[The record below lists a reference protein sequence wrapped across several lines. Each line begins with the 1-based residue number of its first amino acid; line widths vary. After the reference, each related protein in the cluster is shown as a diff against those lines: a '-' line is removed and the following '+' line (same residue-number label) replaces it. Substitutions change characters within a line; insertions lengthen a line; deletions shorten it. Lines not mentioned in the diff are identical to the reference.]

1 MTEIR
6 LQIYREFIDELSL
19 AGVTEAVICPGSRS
33 TPLAIWPRVIRTSM
47 FISMWMKD
55 PLLFAMGM
63 AKAMRKPVAL
73 ICTSGTA
80 AANFYPAV
88 IEAHYSR
95 IPLMILTADRPHE
108 LREVGAPQAIDQQFL
123 FGNFVKFS
131 QTRLCLTVILTCWRT
146 SGLWQHVQPEKPK
159 SAARPVHINF
169 PLREPLMPN
178 LEDEPFKG

>member
-1 MTEIR
+1 PITKYIGN
-6 LQIYREFIDELSL
+6 FIDELSL

-33 TPLAIWPRVIRTSM
+33 TPLAILAASHPDINVHIHVDERSAA
-47 FISMWMKD
+47 F
-55 PLLFAMGM
+55 FAMGM
-63 AKAMRKPVAL
+63 AKAIRKPVAL

-123 FGNFVKFS
+123 FGNFVKFFTDS
-131 QTRLCLTVILTCWRT
+131 ALPDN
-146 SGLWQHVQPEKPK
+146 HPEMLAYIR
-159 SAARPVHINF
+159 SLAARAAGEAKKAPRGPVHINF
-169 PLREPLMPN
+169 PLREP
-178 LEDEPFKG
+178 

>member
-1 MTEIR
+1 
-6 LQIYREFIDELSL
+6 
-19 AGVTEAVICPGSRS
+19 
-33 TPLAIWPRVIRTSM
+33 
-47 FISMWMKD
+47 
-55 PLLFAMGM
+55 MGM

-95 IPLMILTADRPHE
+95 IPLIILTADRPHE

-123 FGNFVKFS
+123 FGNFVKFFTDS
-131 QTRLCLTVILTCWRT
+131 ALPD
-146 SGLWQHVQPEKPK
+146 SHPEMLAYIR
-159 SAARPVHINF
+159 SLAARAAGEAKKAPRGPVHINF

-178 LEDEPFKG
+178 LEDEPFQRLRNGSHVAVESGRFRADRHQLEALSALIKETEKA